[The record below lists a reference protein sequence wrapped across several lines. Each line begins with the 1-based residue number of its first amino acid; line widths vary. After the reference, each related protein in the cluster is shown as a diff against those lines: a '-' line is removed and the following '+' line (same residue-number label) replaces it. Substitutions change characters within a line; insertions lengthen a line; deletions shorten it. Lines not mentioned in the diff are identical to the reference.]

1 MIYVWDLAIDPVTP
15 STLYVG
21 TINGELFKSTDS
33 GEAWVW
39 LLESTAHSSGG
50 GAFYTVFNDRLVL
63 SSFTPNAAFTAFA
76 FSRKTA
82 GLRDEERRPGIS

>member
-1 MIYVWDLAIDPVTP
+1 MWDLAIDPVTP

-39 LLESTAHSSGG
+39 LLESTVHSAAAEPSTRCLTTS
-50 GAFYTVFNDRLVL
+50 YVL

-82 GLRDEERRPGIS
+82 GLRDE